1 MFKLTF
7 TRRISFISLIL
18 LVFVSGCRLGGSNGS
33 SDNVV
38 YVDKD
43 KEQRLEQKRRDVQS
57 EPYTIAIVPKLTG
70 ISYYAAVEEGVNE
83 AAKDLNVNVIFTGP
97 PVGDAALQIEVIEGL
112 IERKVDAIAVS
123 ANDPF
128 KLLPV
133 LKKARGRGIEVITW
147 DADTDPI
154 GREFFVNMVD
164 PQTLGRHLMDNLAL
178 SLNEKGK
185 FAIIT
190 SSLTSSNTTD
200 WIKWIKIQ
208 QKEYYPDMKL
218 TEIVTSNDNY
228 DSAYEAAK
236 YLMNEYPDLSGI
248 IGVSAIAP
256 PAAAQALKEAGK
268 SKSIKVVGLSL
279 PDSMR
284 QYIKEGVTQNIT
296 LWSPQR
302 LGYLT
307 VALAKNLLDGEFPRD
322 QQEIPN
328 VGNIRVKDNVVIMG
342 VPIVFTKENIDQYD
356 F

>member
-1 MFKLTF
+1 MYKPAVLG
-7 TRRISFISLIL
+7 FILWL
-18 LVFVSGCRLGGSNGS
+18 FVSGCSLRASNS
-33 SDNVV
+33 IPYEVV
-38 YVDKD
+38 YVDEH
-43 KEQRLEQKRRDVQS
+43 KEGRIGQQRQEVHSK
-57 EPYTIAIVPKLTG
+57 PYTIAIVTKLMG
-70 ISYYAAVEEGVNE
+70 NSYYHAAEEGVKE
-83 AAKDLNVNVIFTGP
+83 AAKDLNIHVIFTGP
-97 PVGDAALQIEVIEGL
+97 PIDDAKLQIQVIEDL
-112 IERKVDAIAVS
+112 IARKVDAIAVS

-133 LKKARGRGIEVITW
+133 LKKAREQNIKVITW
-147 DADTDPI
+147 DTDTDPV
-154 GREFFVNMVD
+154 GRDFFVNMVD

-190 SSLTSSNTTD
+190 SSLTASTATD
-200 WIKWIKIQ
+200 WIKWMKIQ
-208 QKEYYPDMKL
+208 QKEFYPDMKL
-218 TEIVTSNDNY
+218 TEIVASNDSYEN
-228 DSAYEAAK
+228 AYRAAK
-236 YLMNEYPDLSGI
+236 YLMSKYPDLSGI
-248 IGVSAIAP
+248 IGVSAVAP
-256 PAAAQALKEAGK
+256 PAAAEAVKEAGK
-268 SKSIKVVGLSL
+268 SNSVKVAGLSL

-284 QYIKEGVTQNIT
+284 EYIKEGVTENIT

-322 QQEIPN
+322 RQEIPN